1 MPEKEE
7 KSVNEKTKK
16 KGVKTAAAVVILLV
30 LCCLIGIGIRSV
42 QKRQTYENHIAAA
55 EKYLVDLNY
64 EQAIVEYTLALEIEP
79 NEPALLDALEQT
91 YLDYAQ
97 SLADAGD
104 YEGAIAVLEEGAA
117 LEIKPDGTAL
127 PDALE
132 QTYLDYAQSLAAAE
146 DYEKSIAVLAEGSAK
161 TGRESLQTTE
171 KEYEELKAQKE
182 EEERLAAEAA
192 KKAEA
197 EKEEKKKEAEELIA
211 DKWIYFLNVRKCWQ
225 CGISFIP
232 DAQVMESC
240 EQAAALLEPYFAGEF
255 GPVSDSADN
264 PYYLPGLKC
273 LADAYYLLGK
283 KDLCLEKRRQIYEAC
298 GSPAMENYTLSLPN
312 NVDVIEQLGSPAMEN
327 NYTPSIPIPYY
338 WWWNRFDGDWLTK
351 KAEDYPLSDNTLS
364 CDDYIP
370 IEHTETVTGGW
381 TSVYVVDEYGAV
393 LSISN
398 SENGFEKADFN
409 EQGKRIS
416 EIDSGREHKH
426 EYDPDGRVSKCVMEF
441 APAVSSVEYHE
452 GGNIKIITERDG
464 SQKIVEFVIDEDGCI
479 RPLNGEPS
487 STDF

>member
-16 KGVKTAAAVVILLV
+16 KGVKTAAAVVVLLV

-255 GPVSDSADN
+255 GPVADSADN

-298 GSPAMENYTLSLPN
+298 GSPAVE
-312 NVDVIEQLGSPAMEN
+312 

-338 WWWNRFDGDWLTK
+338 WRANRFFGDWLTK

-370 IEHTETVTGGW
+370 IEHTETVSGEYEDA
-381 TSVYVVDEYGAV
+381 VYMVDEYGAV
-393 LSISN
+393 LSMQSQDTMQGGN
-398 SENGFEKADFN
+398 EDAFDKADFN

-416 EIDSGREHKH
+416 ETSVWGYEYKH
-426 EYDPDGRVSKCVMEF
+426 EYDPDGRISKCECVGGF
-441 APAVSSVEYHE
+441 DQTVLSVEYHE
-452 GGNIKIITERDG
+452 GGNIRIYMDRG
-464 SQKIVEFVIDEDGCI
+464 QSQWINDYEIGEDGCI
-479 RPLNGEPS
+479 RLLNGQYS
-487 STDF
+487 FGF

>member
-16 KGVKTAAAVVILLV
+16 KGVKTAAAVVVLLV
-30 LCCLIGIGIRSV
+30 LCCLIGIGIRSA

-182 EEERLAAEAA
+182 EEERLAAEA
-192 KKAEA
+192 
-197 EKEEKKKEAEELIA
+197 EKKK
-211 DKWIYFLNVRKCWQ
+211 RKKR
-225 CGISFIP
+225 
-232 DAQVMESC
+232 
-240 EQAAALLEPYFAGEF
+240 
-255 GPVSDSADN
+255 
-264 PYYLPGLKC
+264 LK
-273 LADAYYLLGK
+273 
-283 KDLCLEKRRQIYEAC
+283 
-298 GSPAMENYTLSLPN
+298 N
-312 NVDVIEQLGSPAMEN
+312 
-327 NYTPSIPIPYY
+327 
-338 WWWNRFDGDWLTK
+338 
-351 KAEDYPLSDNTLS
+351 
-364 CDDYIP
+364 
-370 IEHTETVTGGW
+370 
-381 TSVYVVDEYGAV
+381 
-393 LSISN
+393 
-398 SENGFEKADFN
+398 
-409 EQGKRIS
+409 
-416 EIDSGREHKH
+416 
-426 EYDPDGRVSKCVMEF
+426 
-441 APAVSSVEYHE
+441 
-452 GGNIKIITERDG
+452 
-464 SQKIVEFVIDEDGCI
+464 
-479 RPLNGEPS
+479 
-487 STDF
+487 